1 MSRGTCSSPDHADD
15 IGTSCGC
22 SGCGH
27 DHSHTSV
34 RNEAIRLGVAGFCVA
49 IAVLAEYSVIHLP
62 DNGIIAAIIA
72 LLLTALPIFK
82 QAITGL
88 LKGERNVCELAAL
101 AIAAAVLI
109 GEFTA
114 AAEIAFILAI
124 GELIESYLFARTKD
138 DIEGMVGRN
147 LDHGYVIRD
156 GELISVPVAEIHVGD
171 RVMVRPGDIV
181 PVDGIVRSGESDL
194 DESHISGESLPVPKR
209 PGDMV
214 YSGSV
219 NLDGVL
225 TVDVIRPSH
234 ESSYARVVE
243 LVHEAG
249 ARRPPVHPLVDRFAR
264 YYTPVIL
271 ILAAGIYIVTGD
283 IIRSVTILVVAC
295 PCALLL
301 ATPSAVLAAIGPAA
315 KRGILVKSGKYLEL
329 CRSVT
334 AVVFDKTGTLTTG
347 IMQVTRIEPAAGY
360 TSDELILLAASAER
374 SSPHP
379 VAKAIITAAK
389 ETGYLDEGSGQGVI
403 RQYPGRGVI
412 LNGDLGKV
420 LVGTEDFLRENGV
433 SVPLSDGAIS
443 NETDTTPETRVL
455 VAEGAALA
463 GSIYIADTIRKESP
477 GVILQLA
484 SLGIGRIE
492 VLTGDN
498 QNVARRIAEECQIP
512 DTAVHAGLLPE
523 DKEAY
528 VGKLQESG
536 AVVCFVGDGTND
548 GPALVRSDIGVGIGN
563 RENTLALESS
573 DVILMQGGI
582 TALPSFLALG
592 IRTHRTILINIILA
606 LSLNALL
613 IIIASSGMLSPV
625 GGAIGHQ
632 VATVAVL
639 IHSLKLTRFS
649 G

>member
-1 MSRGTCSSPDHADD
+1 MSRGTCSSSAHEDD

-22 SGCGH
+22 SGCNH
-27 DHSHTSV
+27 DHSPTSV
-34 RNEAIRLGVAGFCVA
+34 RNEAIRLGAAGIGVV

-82 QAITGL
+82 EAVTGL
-88 LKGERNVCELAAL
+88 LNGERNVCELAAL

-138 DIEGMVGRN
+138 DIEGMIRRSP
-147 LDHGYVIRD
+147 DHGYVIRD
-156 GELISVPVAEIHVGD
+156 GEPVSVPVAEIHVGD
-171 RVMVRPGDIV
+171 QVVVRPGDIV
-181 PVDGIVRSGESDL
+181 PVDGIIREGESDL
-194 DESHISGESLPVPKR
+194 DESHISGESLPVSKR
-209 PGDMV
+209 PGDTV

-225 TVDVIRPSH
+225 TVDVLRRSH
-234 ESSYARVVE
+234 DSSYARVVE
-243 LVHEAG
+243 LVREAG
-249 ARRPPVHPLVDRFAR
+249 ERRPPVHPLVDRFAR
-264 YYTPVIL
+264 YYTPIIL
-271 ILAAGIYIVTGD
+271 IFAVGIYLLTGD

-329 CRSVT
+329 CKAVT

-347 IMQVTRIEPAAGY
+347 MMQVIRIEPAPGY
-360 TSDELILLAASAER
+360 TSDEVLHLAAAAER

-379 VAKAIITAAK
+379 VAKAIIAAAK

-412 LNGDLGKV
+412 LNGDERRV
-420 LVGTEDFLRENGV
+420 LVGTEEFLRENGV
-433 SVPLSDGAIS
+433 SVPLSGGAT
-443 NETDTTPETRVL
+443 NEVLGTKPDTRGF
-455 VAEGAALA
+455 VAVDTVLA
-463 GSIYIADTIRKESP
+463 GVIYIADTIRTESA
-477 GVILQLA
+477 GVIAQLA
-484 SLGIGRIE
+484 SLGIKRIE

-498 QNVARRIAEECQIP
+498 QEAARKIAQESMIP
-512 DTAVHAGLLPE
+512 DTAVHAGLLPA

-528 VGKLQESG
+528 IGKLQESG
-536 AVVCFVGDGTND
+536 AIVCFVGDGTND
-548 GPALVRSDIGVGIGN
+548 GPALVRSDIGVGVGS

-582 TALPSFLALG
+582 AALPSFLALG
-592 IRTHRTILINIILA
+592 IRTHRTILINIVLA
-606 LSLNALL
+606 LSLNTLL
-613 IIIASSGMLSPV
+613 IIVASSGLLSPV

-639 IHSLKLTRFS
+639 IHSLMLTRFS
-649 G
+649 E